1 MQGEGNNQAHFGFRS
16 VSESEKTRLVG
27 EVFSSVAKRYDLMN
41 DLMSFGLHRIW
52 KDFTVRQSG
61 LGKGDRALDVAAGS
75 GDLAIR
81 FARQVGES
89 GEVVLTDINPDM
101 LELGRQ
107 NMVNHGHLRNIRH
120 VLADAENLPFEGE
133 RFDCVSISFGLR
145 NITRKEQ
152 ALKSMRRV
160 LKPGGK
166 LMVLEFSEPTSL
178 QLRRI
183 YDRYSFRV
191 IPKIAQWV
199 ANDAPSYRYLV
210 ESIRRH
216 PNQLSLKV
224 MMENAGLDAVRIH
237 NLAGGIVALHIATRY
252 G

>member
-52 KDFTVRQSG
+52 KDFAVRQSG

-101 LELGRQ
+101 IELGRQ

-191 IPKIAQWV
+191 IPKIGQWV

>member
-52 KDFTVRQSG
+52 KDFAVRQSG

-191 IPKIAQWV
+191 IPKIGQWV

-224 MMENAGLDAVRIH
+224 MIENAGLDVVRIH

>member
-52 KDFTVRQSG
+52 KDFAVRQSG

-191 IPKIAQWV
+191 IPKIGQWV

>member
-16 VSESEKTRLVG
+16 VSESEKARLVG

-52 KDFTVRQSG
+52 KDFAVRQSG

-191 IPKIAQWV
+191 IPKIGQWV

>member
-52 KDFTVRQSG
+52 KDFAVRQSG

-160 LKPGGK
+160 LKSGGK

-191 IPKIAQWV
+191 IPKIGQWV